1 MKHWRKI
8 ILSGVG
14 CVTVSTNP
22 VSAQVFVSAHD
33 GKQVRAGDLVAGPFP
48 DEIVTLTLDRTGT
61 PRVIGRVAAPT
72 TMNGPPVSVAV
83 ARNGR
88 LALVASSQRTG
99 ADGKLVPHG
108 IVSAIDLRDP
118 AQPRVT
124 GQLELPPGTMGIG
137 LLLDAKR
144 ALVASASDDSVSLVA
159 IAADGSL
166 QRLQTIKLE
175 AKSDPRDVVIARDG
189 RSAYVVRFG
198 DGRLTRLAITSD
210 GVRRTADIAV
220 GKNPDGGVISRD
232 GRFLYNSNFGGTS
245 FSGTAGAISAVDL
258 ARGEMVAGIEVG
270 PTPEHVAL
278 SPDGRYL
285 AAVIGNGSAFTRTA
299 TNFAEVTGRLKVLRV
314 DGARLVAVAEA
325 PIGHN
330 CQGAAFSDDGRTIL
344 VQCAV
349 EKTISSFR
357 FDGKA
362 LTPVSEVLTFDARP
376 GAIATGKSR

>member
-1 MKHWRKI
+1 VKHWRKI
-8 ILSGVG
+8 VFSGVA
-14 CVTVSTNP
+14 CLVLTSTP
-22 VSAQVFVSAHD
+22 LAAQIFVSAND
-33 GKQVRAGDLVAGPFP
+33 GKQVRAGDLVPGPFP
-48 DEIVTLTLDRTGT
+48 DEVVTLTLDRGGT
-61 PRVIGRVAAPT
+61 PRVIGRVTAPT
-72 TMNGPPVSVAV
+72 TLNGPPVSVAV
-83 ARNGR
+83 SRNGR
-88 LALVASSQRTG
+88 LALVASSQRAG

-118 AQPRVT
+118 AQPRVI

-137 LLLDAKR
+137 LLPDAKR
-144 ALVASASDDSVSLVA
+144 ALVASASDNSVSLIA
-159 IAADGSL
+159 IAANGSL
-166 QRLQTIKLE
+166 QRLQTIALE
-175 AKSDPRDVVIARDG
+175 AGSEPRDVVIARDG

-198 DGRLTRLAITSD
+198 DGLLTRLAIDSD
-210 GVRRTADIAV
+210 GVRRTGDITV

-245 FSGTAGAISAVDL
+245 LSGTAGAISAVDL
-258 ARGEMVAGIEVG
+258 ARGEMVAGIAVG
-270 PTPEHVAL
+270 PTPEHVTL

-299 TNFAEVTGRLKVLRV
+299 ANFAEVTGRLKVLQV

-349 EKTISSFR
+349 EKTIGSFR
-357 FDGKA
+357 FDGKT
-362 LTPVSEVLTFDARP
+362 LTPVETALSFDARP
-376 GAIATGKSR
+376 AAIATAKSR